1 MKFIA
6 VYDKDATE
14 YESDRLGFLERC
26 KRCNVLNSQ

>member
-14 YESDRLGFLERC
+14 YESDRLGFLEDR
-26 KRCNVLNSQ
+26 KSVV